1 MANKIEVQHI
11 SKWFGAENTRSH
23 VLHDINWTIEP
34 GAMTFLVGPSGS
46 GKTTLISIIAGIL
59 TPTAGTVSLF
69 GHQLRK
75 MSEPEATKFRRKN
88 IGFIFQQFNLL
99 PALSACENAAIP
111 LVIDGVEK
119 IEALKRADK
128 YLEIMG
134 MLEHRDKLPRELS
147 GGQQQRIAIARA
159 LVHEP
164 RLLICDEPTASL
176 DSHTGIKVMEL
187 LQKAACNE
195 NRCVIVVTHDN
206 RIFQFSDVIVR
217 ISDGRIK
224 KIEHYHGEA
233 HENK

>member
-1 MANKIEVQHI
+1 MQNNIEVQHI
-11 SKWFGAENTRSH
+11 SKWFGSANARTH

-34 GAMTFLVGPSGS
+34 GLMTFLVGPSGS

-59 TPTAGTVSLF
+59 TPTSGTVCLF
-69 GHQLRK
+69 KNYLNK
-75 MSEPEATKFRRKN
+75 MTEPQATKFRRQN

-99 PALSACENAAIP
+99 PALTASENASIP
-111 LVIDGVEK
+111 LVIAGMEK
-119 IEALKRADK
+119 KKALERADK
-128 YLEIMG
+128 YLDIMG
-134 MLEHRDKLPRELS
+134 MIQHKDKLPRELS

-176 DSHTGIKVMEL
+176 DSTTGIKVMEL
-187 LQKAACNE
+187 LQHAACNE

-217 ISDGRIK
+217 ISDGKIE

-233 HENK
+233 NENE